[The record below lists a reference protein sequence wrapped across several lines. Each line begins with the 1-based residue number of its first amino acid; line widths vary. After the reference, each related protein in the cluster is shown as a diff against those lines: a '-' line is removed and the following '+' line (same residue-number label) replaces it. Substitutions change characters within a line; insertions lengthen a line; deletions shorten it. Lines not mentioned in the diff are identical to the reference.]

1 MAGYSLPA
9 NAQDLVVQRI
19 LVKQGLTID
28 LANLLIADFKRSIDF
43 LNTHAQ
49 AKCTAEDVKTFDH
62 SGR

>member
-1 MAGYSLPA
+1 M
-9 NAQDLVVQRI
+9 VQRI

-43 LNTHAQ
+43 LNAHPQ
-49 AKCTAEDVKTFDH
+49 AVCEENDVKTFDH